1 MNHKACSLAPPQA
14 SASQMFP
21 VKPALQA
28 SARETLALV
37 FNFFANPSWF
47 SFFTLSSHIN
57 ETPWSVFQDGLI
69 WPILTDLF
77 FTLPSPPEGAFS
89 YQASSL
95 CNRPMVRNGAKYQQ
109 YSRGMLLTFHVPHPF
124 SSIVSRLPSVS
135 HTPRFHQHP
144 PLWLRCKCSKVCF
157 LVLDQIT
164 SISTTSNSFDSLF
177 RVLFI
182 FPSQYLFAIG
192 FPSLFSL
199 RWSIPPILSCTLKQ
213 LDSFTPSCLCCPA
226 TRYTLRESHPLCCRF
241 PSDLVYP
248 SPSIRRGL

>member
-1 MNHKACSLAPPQA
+1 MARPLTRKRRTT
-14 SASQMFP
+14 SAS
-21 VKPALQA
+21 PAL
-28 SARETLALV
+28 LALSCHDCRRCHM
-37 FNFFANPSWF
+37 PPGLTS
-47 SFFTLSSHIN
+47 
-57 ETPWSVFQDGLI
+57 TPLYDWGTSV
-69 WPILTDLF
+69 
-77 FTLPSPPEGAFS
+77 
-89 YQASSL
+89 
-95 CNRPMVRNGAKYQQ
+95 
-109 YSRGMLLTFHVPHPF
+109 
-124 SSIVSRLPSVS
+124 
-135 HTPRFHQHP
+135 PR
-144 PLWLRCKCSKVCF
+144 SAF

-226 TRYTLRESHPLCCRF
+226 TRYTPRESHPLCCRF